1 MLKRLII
8 LTSFLVLPIL
18 ASAHGTNY
26 LEFNPDYFRTK
37 SLNVSSAG
45 NIYEILL
52 PVNEFLGGMDFW
64 FDNAGSSGT
73 ATFELRDQNNNFLTS
88 RIVTIPHIDPV
99 SGGQRVHVDLSSQAS
114 VIGGNVYR
122 IKISSVLP
130 QLRIYY
136 SDRVKFLP
144 HNEPH
149 ISEYVNGTAEIN
161 GEEQQFSFKFALY
174 ETVESSAPI
183 ISNIAW
189 TIISEAQIRVDFN
202 VNEPTDYR
210 IEYGLSGQGYS
221 KSTSFNA
228 DFEICIDGIT
238 TCDLT
243 LNVEPD
249 STYQYRLTVKDSWG
263 NQSQATGTFASG
275 QSQVPTPIP
284 TSTLSATPSPSLSL
298 SPSPTASATPT
309 GTTSPV
315 PIPSPPDGIPLAI
328 SNLRVAAVTDRS
340 VDIAWTTNEAANS
353 HLLISTPFLITVT
366 DASDPILEL
375 EHLLRITSH
384 IGANVRYLAT
394 VTSNDV
400 SGDTSRAS
408 LSFTTMPFMPPATPT
423 PSPVQQPPITTQ
435 SGGSGG
441 SIQWQAPASGEPS
454 NGYRIDVFDEQGNLV
469 RTIHV
474 PAGYSKSDISDLAD
488 GEYKVIVYA
497 DNKGVFEKINQ
508 PVTLEVGSPFLK
520 RLLNFWWA
528 LIPLLA
534 GLGYI
539 VWRNRKKVTPAFQV
553 PV

>member
-130 QLRIYY
+130 QLRTYY

-202 VNEPTDYR
+202 VNEPADYR

-221 KSTSFNA
+221 K
-228 DFEICIDGIT
+228 
-238 TCDLT
+238 
-243 LNVEPD
+243 
-249 STYQYRLTVKDSWG
+249 G
-263 NQSQATGTFASG
+263 NS
-275 QSQVPTPIP
+275 
-284 TSTLSATPSPSLSL
+284 
-298 SPSPTASATPT
+298 
-309 GTTSPV
+309 
-315 PIPSPPDGIPLAI
+315 
-328 SNLRVAAVTDRS
+328 
-340 VDIAWTTNEAANS
+340 
-353 HLLISTPFLITVT
+353 
-366 DASDPILEL
+366 
-375 EHLLRITSH
+375 
-384 IGANVRYLAT
+384 
-394 VTSNDV
+394 
-400 SGDTSRAS
+400 
-408 LSFTTMPFMPPATPT
+408 
-423 PSPVQQPPITTQ
+423 
-435 SGGSGG
+435 
-441 SIQWQAPASGEPS
+441 
-454 NGYRIDVFDEQGNLV
+454 
-469 RTIHV
+469 
-474 PAGYSKSDISDLAD
+474 
-488 GEYKVIVYA
+488 
-497 DNKGVFEKINQ
+497 
-508 PVTLEVGSPFLK
+508 
-520 RLLNFWWA
+520 
-528 LIPLLA
+528 
-534 GLGYI
+534 
-539 VWRNRKKVTPAFQV
+539 
-553 PV
+553 